1 MHYES
6 RSLLLR
12 LSPRR
17 NPFIRAGAVLT
28 MVAFVAATTVGMT
41 VRPVDGKAVT
51 GSPGE
56 TKAVPETIA
65 VAPPRLDPVSVSAAE
80 GALREAL
87 DDRAFPGAAMAV
99 GIRGRA
105 EREVGV
111 GNVRWSDQAPEVSA
125 RETVYDLASLTKLVA
140 TTTAVMLLVEDG
152 RIALDD
158 PVQRSLPEYEGVG
171 KERVTWRHL
180 LTHTAGLP
188 AGANIR
194 GSTDRERLRRLL
206 RTRLTQS
213 PGQGVTYTDLGFLVL
228 WAAAERVAGEPLP
241 QLLERRVWR
250 PLGMNDTG
258 FLPGQECEACA
269 PTLLLSTGE
278 PYRGRPNDLYARRVG
293 GIAGN
298 AGLFSTAHDLGRYAA
313 MLAGGGELDGVRV
326 LRPETVREMLR
337 QQPGTG
343 RRTLGAKAFCPGEPA
358 RAELACEAPVAYGHT
373 GWTGTSLWVD
383 PESGVWTVL
392 LTNRTYN
399 VRTPADISGLR
410 WEIFRAAAGLP
421 ERQVTAEEGG

>member
-1 MHYES
+1 MHYET
-6 RSLLLR
+6 RSPLLR

-17 NPFIRAGAVLT
+17 NPLVRAGAVLT
-28 MVAFVAATTVGMT
+28 MVAFVAAVTIGMT
-41 VRPVDGKAVT
+41 VRPGGGVGGAE
-51 GSPGE
+51 GE
-56 TKAVPETIA
+56 VATLPEVVV
-65 VAPPRLDPVSVSAAE
+65 VAPRLRPAAVSAAE
-80 GALREAL
+80 AALREAL
-87 DDRAFPGAAMAV
+87 DDRAFPGAALAV
-99 GIRGRA
+99 GIGGRS

-111 GNVRWSDQAPEVSA
+111 GYVRWSDQAPRVSA
-125 RETVYDLASLTKLVA
+125 EGTVYDLASLTKTVA
-140 TTTAVMLLVEDG
+140 TTTAVLLLVEDG
-152 RIALDD
+152 KISLDD
-158 PVQRSLPEYEGVG
+158 PVQRSLPEYEGAG

-180 LTHTAGLP
+180 LTHTAGIP

-206 RTRLTQS
+206 RTRLTRS
-213 PGQGVTYTDLGFLVL
+213 PGDGVTYTDVGFLVL

-241 QLLERRVWR
+241 RLLERRVWR

-337 QQPGTG
+337 QQPGAG
-343 RRTLGAKAFCPGEPA
+343 RRTLGATAFCPGEPA
-358 RAELACEAPVAYGHT
+358 RVELACKAPVAYGHT

-383 PESGVWTVL
+383 PASGVWAVL

-399 VRTPADISGLR
+399 VRRPANMSGLR

-421 ERQVTAEEGG
+421 ERQHTAEDGD